1 MTSESPR
8 PPKPHASRHSVR
20 AAALV
25 GLVMSLGWLASA
37 RAADQPADK
46 ASQATAAPS
55 AAAQAA
61 AAVTDFP
68 AAIKKLEDAYRDSPS
83 SETLYQLGLL
93 ADARG
98 KTVEAQ
104 DFMRRYLADP
114 VTDANAPGRA
124 DAERVLS
131 QTRPPSGEVQILAD
145 QNGLVLVDGR
155 LMGTLPL
162 PLPLLVGVGK
172 HEVWVEM
179 RDKTIKGKVKVIEGR
194 GFELSFSRASG
205 AVVVTRPPAVIVLPQ
220 YVGASTPPEEKR
232 RFQQAVEQ
240 AISKARLA
248 VFSREVALTHSPKL
262 TDCLNT
268 MTCQAQLAT
277 ENEVDYSLVLR
288 VEHKAPPAGG
298 AGKETWAVELTLV
311 DAEVADVAASAQ
323 PSCGDCASD
332 ALAAAIPDAVRKMLR
347 EGQSKQRGSVAIT
360 SEPSGAEVFHGPRL
374 LGQTPLA
381 RAMFTGTYDLTI
393 RKSEFA
399 AERTQVEVKDG
410 KKATLNVTLVAEEP
424 TPAPLVAQPVAP
436 TRRPLWRYIV
446 GGVAIAAGIVGIGF
460 GAAAL
465 AVNDSCLAPP
475 TAPATVCFSR
485 YRTTSV
491 GGGLLGAGL
500 VLAVGGAVLIALPP
514 SIGATE
520 RKSLSLSDPPRQP
533 LPSSLALDF

>member
-8 PPKPHASRHSVR
+8 RPRPAGAQHVFVL
-20 AAALV
+20 AAVLV
-25 GLVMSLGWLASA
+25 CLAVSLGSLSQA
-37 RAADQPADK
+37 RAADPPADN
-46 ASQATAAPS
+46 AAPAAPAPS
-55 AAAQAA
+55 AAAAAA

-98 KTVEAQ
+98 KVVEAQ

-114 VTDANAPGRA
+114 VIDANAPGRV

-131 QTRPPSGEVQILAD
+131 QPRPPSGEVQILAD
-145 QNGLVLVDGR
+145 QNGLVLLDGR

-162 PLPLLVGVGK
+162 ALPLLVGVGK

-179 RDKTIKGKVKVIEGR
+179 RDKTIKGKVKVIDGR

-220 YVGASTPPEEKR
+220 YAGAPVPPELQR

-248 VFSREVALTHSPKL
+248 VFSREVALSRSPKL
-262 TDCLNT
+262 ADCVSKL
-268 MTCQAQLAT
+268 TCQAQLAT

-288 VEHKAPPAGG
+288 VDHQVQAG
-298 AGKETWAVELTLV
+298 AGKETWAVDLTLV

-323 PSCGDCASD
+323 PSCGDCTSD
-332 ALAAAIPDAVRKMLR
+332 ALAAALPDAVRKMLR
-347 EGQSKQRGSVAIT
+347 EGQSKQRGSVTIT
-360 SEPSGAEVFHGPRL
+360 SEPPGAEVRDGQRL
-374 LGQTPLA
+374 LGQTPLT

-393 RKSEFA
+393 KKSDFGV
-399 AERTQVEVKDG
+399 ERTQVEIKDG
-410 KKATLNVTLVAEEP
+410 KKATVAVTLVAEEP
-424 TPAPLVAQPVAP
+424 TPAPLVAQPTAP

-500 VLAVGGAVLIALPP
+500 VLAAGGAVLIALPP

-520 RKSLSLSDPPRQP
+520 RKSLSLADSPRQSP
-533 LPSSLALDF
+533 PSGLALDF